1 MDQYKP
7 TLRAKKGTRAT
18 LHLNGTAVGSIQIK
32 GFDTSWTYGHF
43 EPLDGFAAFAP
54 VFGRWSLLMHDD
66 EHRPL
71 DGAAAIELRETEREM
86 DALRARVY
94 FPDDDTWHEVA
105 QLNIDGTLIE
115 WKEV

>member
-1 MDQYKP
+1 MDRYTTSSKA
-7 TLRAKKGTRAT
+7 AKGARAT
-18 LHLNGTAVGSIQIK
+18 LHLNGTPVGSIRVK

-43 EPLDGFAAFAP
+43 EPHDAFAAFAP

-66 EHRPL
+66 EHKAL

-86 DALRARVY
+86 DALHARVY
-94 FPDDDTWHEVA
+94 FPDDDSWHEVA